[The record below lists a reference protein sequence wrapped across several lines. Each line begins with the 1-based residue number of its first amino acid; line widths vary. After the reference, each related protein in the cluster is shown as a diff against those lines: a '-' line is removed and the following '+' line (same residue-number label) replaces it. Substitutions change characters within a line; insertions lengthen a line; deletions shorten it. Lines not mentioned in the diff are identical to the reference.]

1 MEQRAIVIVLDS
13 LGVGALPD
21 AAAFGDEGS
30 NTLKHILE
38 RMPGLRVPNL
48 RALGLGL
55 LMGAQDAVRADAGY
69 GKMRERSC
77 GKDTTTGH
85 WEMSGVI
92 LDKPFPTFPNGFP
105 KAFLDEF
112 SARTRRPVIGNCT
125 ASGTEIIQRLGKQ
138 AVEEG
143 ALIVYTSADSV
154 FQIAAHEDLVPVEQL
169 YQYCE
174 TARKILH
181 GRHSVGRVIARPF
194 TGEEGNFVRTPRRHD
209 FSMEPP
215 SVTMLDQLK
224 EAGKDVIAVG
234 KIRDIFAGRGITE
247 AVSTSGNEEGIQRTV
262 EYLDRDFEGL
272 CFVNLV
278 DFDMLYGHR
287 RDVDG
292 YARALSYFD
301 GKLPEI
307 MGKMREEDI
316 LMITADHGCDP
327 AYTATT
333 DHTREYTPFLMYT
346 PSKRNFPPENFG
358 TFLSFARIGA
368 TVLQY
373 FNIVPKFENP

>member
-48 RALGLGL
+48 RALGLGR

-154 FQIAAHEDLVPVEQL
+154 FQIAAHEEVVSVEEL
-169 YQYCE
+169 YGICR
-174 TARKILH
+174 TAREMLS
-181 GRHSVGRVIARPF
+181 GELAVGRVIARPF
-194 TGEEGNFVRTPRRHD
+194 IGREGQYVRTANRRD
-209 FSMEPP
+209 FSLEPTGR
-215 SVTMLDQLK
+215 TMLDAVQ
-224 EAGKDVIAVG
+224 EAGMSVLSVG
-234 KIRDIFAGRGITE
+234 KIFDIFAGRGVTQAHLTHGNAE
-247 AVSTSGNEEGIQRTV
+247 GERKTLELAQTNFSGLL
-262 EYLDRDFEGL
+262 Y
-272 CFVNLV
+272 VNLV

-287 RDVDG
+287 RDVEG
-292 YARALSYFD
+292 YGHALEHFD
-301 GKLPEI
+301 ETLGQLLEMLRPHDLLI
-307 MGKMREEDI
+307 VTG
-316 LMITADHGCDP
+316 DHGCDP
-327 AYTATT
+327 AFSGT
-333 DHTREYTPFLMYT
+333 DHTREYVPVLMVGGARGLL
-346 PSKRNFPPENFG
+346 SERE
-358 TFLSFARIGA
+358 SFADVAA
-368 TVLQY
+368 TVCKH
-373 FNIVPKFENP
+373 IGVPWSVGKPMC